1 LTKNT
6 ENGYTNST
14 KQVNKQLKD
23 TPMDIRLEQIENRI
37 ITGNLSLDE
46 QIGLLEEYTTLQQ
59 QLIKQKR

>member
-1 LTKNT
+1 MNL
-6 ENGYTNST
+6 T
-14 KQVNKQLKD
+14 KQVGKQLKNIH
-23 TPMDIRLEQIENRI
+23 MDIRLEQIENRI